1 MSRHRAVRNL
11 DLDDEMAED
20 DFDSR
25 AEDPYESITA
35 EERAAL
41 DEAMTTLTSVLGPSP
56 QNGFT
61 EREMQD
67 QLWEAYFDVDQA
79 TSALIEE
86 RSRREAR
93 DKKRAGE
100 SHLQTTGR
108 QHLFCLFGLAVLGDT
123 STSSRE
129 EVLACPLAGQTRGVR
144 RCWLLS

>member
-11 DLDDEMAED
+11 DLDEEMAD
-20 DFDSR
+20 DDYGSG
-25 AEDPYESITA
+25 AEEDPYESITA
-35 EERAAL
+35 EERANL
-41 DEAMTTLTSVLGPSP
+41 DEAMATLASVLGPSP

-79 TSALIEE
+79 ATALIEE

-100 SHLQTTGR
+100 
-108 QHLFCLFGLAVLGDT
+108 
-123 STSSRE
+123 
-129 EVLACPLAGQTRGVR
+129 
-144 RCWLLS
+144 